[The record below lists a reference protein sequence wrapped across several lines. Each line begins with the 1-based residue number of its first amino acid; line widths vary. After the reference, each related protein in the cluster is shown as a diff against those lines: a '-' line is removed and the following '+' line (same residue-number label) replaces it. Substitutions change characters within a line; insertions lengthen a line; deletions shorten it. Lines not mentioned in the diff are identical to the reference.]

1 MTSLLFVAILL
12 TGAESRLA
20 GDGDRM
26 FSRRLI
32 LMGVFLAVYA
42 GSSCLYGQVPQ
53 AGSQAQAVILGRT
66 LSAAGAQSPRRPPP
80 SPMAGVK
87 VTVTDVSDG
96 KIAGTV
102 VTGADGSFRIV
113 VAPGDY
119 SVSGVGDRH
128 LVQLSPG
135 QQLQIELYSPNP

>member
-1 MTSLLFVAILL
+1 MASLLFVPILL
-12 TGAESRLA
+12 TGAESSLA
-20 GDGDRM
+20 GDGDRV

-32 LMGVFLAVYA
+32 LMGMLLAVSA
-42 GSSCLYGQVPQ
+42 GGSCLYGQVPQ

-66 LSAAGAQSPRRPPP
+66 LSAAGAQSPRRPQP

-87 VTVTDVSDG
+87 VTVTDLSDG
-96 KIAGTV
+96 KIVGTA

-119 SVSGVGDRH
+119 SVSGVGNPH
-128 LVQLSPG
+128 LVRLSPG
-135 QQLQIELYSPNP
+135 QQLQIDLYSPNP